1 MPRYLVERAFDP
13 CTQEE
18 LDATVVRSKRL
29 LGDDFRDVTW
39 EHSHVCADADGNVT
53 SFCVYDAADEAR
65 VREHADQLG
74 SHTVVR
80 VIEIAG
86 DIDPADIVV

>member
-39 EHSHVCADADGNVT
+39 EHSHVCADADGNVI
-53 SFCVYDAADEAR
+53 SFCVYAAADEGR
-65 VREHADQLG
+65 VREHAVQLG
-74 SHTVVR
+74 SHSIIR

>member
-13 CTQEE
+13 CTQDE
-18 LDATVVRSKRL
+18 LDTVVVRSKRL
-29 LGDDFRDVTW
+29 LTDDFRDVTW
-39 EHSHVCADADGNVT
+39 EHSHVCADEDGNVT
-53 SFCVYDAADEAR
+53 SFCVYDAPDEGR

-74 SHTVVR
+74 SHTIIR

-86 DIDPADIVV
+86 DIDPADIAV